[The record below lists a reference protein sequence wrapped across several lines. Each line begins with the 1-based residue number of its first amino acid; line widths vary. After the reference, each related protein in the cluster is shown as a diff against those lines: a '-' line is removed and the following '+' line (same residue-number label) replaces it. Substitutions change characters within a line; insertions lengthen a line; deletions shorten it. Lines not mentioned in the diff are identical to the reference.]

1 MTSLEARKNRLILEL
16 RNSGIGD
23 PRVLAAIE
31 RVPREIF
38 VPECFRERSYQNLA
52 LPIGHGQTVSQP
64 LVVAQ
69 MSEALDVGDRMK
81 VLEIGTGSGYQA
93 AVLSRLCR
101 RLYTIERHRPLL
113 LQAEQRFHALH
124 IHNITTICGDGTRGW
139 PDQAPFDRIMIT
151 AAASDFVPPV
161 LYDQLAEGGIMVL
174 PMGKPGKPDE
184 TWLVRVRKTAV
195 GPALEDLAPTRFVP
209 LVGGP
214 LPDRHLRGPQRH

>member
-1 MTSLEARKNRLILEL
+1 MSGVEARDRLVQEL
-16 RNSGIGD
+16 RRNGVTD

-31 RVPREIF
+31 HVPRDVF
-38 VPECFRERSYQNLA
+38 VPPCFRDRSWENLA

-69 MSEALDVGDRMK
+69 MSEALQVGDRMK

-93 AVLSRLCR
+93 AVLARLCR

-113 LQAEQRFHALH
+113 HTAEERFHHLG

-139 PDQAPFDRIMIT
+139 ADQAPFDRIMIT

-174 PMGKPGKPDE
+174 PMGRPGQPDD
-184 TWLVRVRKTAV
+184 TWLVRVRKTALGMV
-195 GPALEDLAPTRFVP
+195 TEDMAPVRFVP
-209 LVGGP
+209 LVNGP
-214 LPDRHLRGPQRH
+214 LPDRHERH